1 MRSGWPPEQWGL
13 QHFGVESRLADDE
26 GEALGLFLILYRS
39 FGTYLQRLTV
49 LYRVNPTPVA
59 HFQPSPANDLCR
71 CRLQGNIVSLYQLD
85 VQVVAHT
92 NPGKE

>member
-26 GEALGLFLILYRS
+26 GEALGLFLVLYRS

-59 HFQPSPANDLCR
+59 YFHPSPENDLCR

-85 VQVVAHT
+85 VKVM
-92 NPGKE
+92 